1 MKILVFGCLHGSKKA
16 KKVPLRGVDLILIA
30 GDLGK
35 ADLMRKMAF
44 KNIERVKKGLSE
56 VEYSPKQRKR
66 AFMEAYNST
75 IEIVKHLSKFVPV
88 FIIYGNVESSNSET
102 KKVSREIE
110 LKLPYLTDKLN
121 SMKNVKVINNK
132 FVKFN
137 GLRIGGL
144 EYFID
149 TCWIMEFKPKEYR
162 KELKAAKKET
172 DKAKKILRKFK
183 DLDILISH
191 QPPYRILDKVGK
203 PAPKHW
209 RGKHAGSK
217 VILNYIKKKQPKYAF
232 CAHIHEGKGKKK
244 IGKTDV
250 QNIGY
255 NGDYLILDIK

>member
-1 MKILVFGCLHGSKKA
+1 MKILVLGCLHGSKKA
-16 KKVPLRGVDLILIA
+16 KKAPLKGVDLILIA

-44 KNIERVKKGLSE
+44 ANIERKKKGLSE
-56 VEYSPKQRKR
+56 VEYPPKQQKK

-75 IEIVKHLSKFVPV
+75 IEIVKHLSRFAPV

-102 KKVSREIE
+102 KKASKEIG

-121 SMKNVKVINNK
+121 SMKNVRIINNRIANFK
-132 FVKFN
+132 
-137 GLRIGGL
+137 GIRIGGL
-144 EYFID
+144 QYFID
-149 TCWIMEFKPKEYR
+149 TCWVREFKPEDYK
-162 KELKAAKKET
+162 KSLKKAKKGT
-172 DKAKKILRKFK
+172 DKAKRILKKFK

-209 RGKHAGSK
+209 RGKHAGSQ
-217 VILNYIKKKQPKYAF
+217 VILNYIKRKQPRYAF

-244 IGKTDV
+244 LGKTNI
-250 QNIGY
+250 QNVGY
-255 NGDYLILDIK
+255 NGDYALLNIK

>member
-16 KKVPLRGVDLILIA
+16 KKAPLRGVDLILIA

-66 AFMEAYNST
+66 AFMEAYTST
-75 IEIVKHLSKFVPV
+75 IEIVKHLSKFAPV

-102 KKVSREIE
+102 KKASKEIG

-121 SMKNVKVINNK
+121 SLKNVKVINNK

-149 TCWIMEFKPKEYR
+149 TCWVMEFKPKDYR
-162 KELKAAKKET
+162 KSLKKAKKET
-172 DKAKKILRKFK
+172 DKAKKVLRKFK

-217 VILNYIKKKQPKYAF
+217 VILNHIKKKQPRYAF

-244 IGKTDV
+244 IGKTNI
-250 QNIGY
+250 QNVGY
-255 NGDYLILDIK
+255 NGDYVLLDIK